1 VTSPNPA
8 PEIEALQRVLA
19 CQHAAVYAYSV
30 IGVHLSDPGQV
41 STVRSLQAAH
51 QATRDQLMADLT
63 ARSVTPA
70 PPAPTYSPAQPVTDA
85 ASAHRWAL
93 QLENDCAAAYR
104 YLLTVT
110 ASMTGSVTALR
121 QLALAGLT
129 GSAQSSLTW
138 RALVTPATPTVPFP
152 GT

>member
-8 PEIEALQRVLA
+8 PEIEAMQRVLA
-19 CQHAAVYAYSV
+19 RQHAAVYAYSV

-41 STVRSLQAAH
+41 NTVRSLQAAH
-51 QATRDQLMADLT
+51 QATRDQLMADLV

-70 PPAPTYSPAQPVTDA
+70 TAAPTYSPAKPVTDA
-85 ASAHRWAL
+85 ASAQHWAL
-93 QLENDCAAAYR
+93 QLEDDCATAYR

-121 QLALAGLT
+121 QLTIAGLT
-129 GSAQSSLTW
+129 ASAQSALTW
-138 RALVTPATPTVPFP
+138 RALLTPATPTVPFP
-152 GT
+152 GG